1 MEWMPMAS
9 VRQWMEVMQVQPP
22 NAEERGLCPSS
33 GPGRHGIVPT
43 CCIFALHWRTSRV
56 TRITFR
62 PRSGPPACEKAG
74 GTGEGVM
81 ALVIRHGG
89 TPQHCG

>member
-1 MEWMPMAS
+1 MLMAP
-9 VRQWMEVMQVQPP
+9 VRQRVEMMQAQLPSQ
-22 NAEERGLCPSS
+22 EEQVACPSS
-33 GPGRHGIVPT
+33 GPRRRGIVPT

-56 TRITFR
+56 TRLTFR

-89 TPQHCG
+89 TPQHNG